1 MQVSSNQ
8 KAQTSEPVLG
18 KPSQA
23 RQNGGAEKKR
33 KGDVNARRR
42 AMLNKLNKLARAA
55 RRGWQPYKP
64 TETGSVQSLNMYIDF
79 G

>member
-1 MQVSSNQ
+1 
-8 KAQTSEPVLG
+8 
-18 KPSQA
+18 
-23 RQNGGAEKKR
+23 
-33 KGDVNARRR
+33 VNARRR